1 MAKNSVAHI
10 LGSGMAPALSAP
22 FFDMA
27 PLREL
32 KAGAVLFAA
41 GDTGDG
47 CYRLEQGLLK
57 VMVTS
62 PSGEER
68 IIAIL
73 GPGTIVGELAMI
85 DRLPRSASVVALR
98 DSVLR
103 FVSRETFEKSV
114 NAHPKTYQALVAILA
129 SRLLAAATFLTVK
142 ARVARSS
149 SWRNSSE
156 SRPARD
162 ASCSTK
168 RSVTAISRP
177 WPVWRG
183 KT

>member
-1 MAKNSVAHI
+1 MAKNSVAHTLESI
-10 LGSGMAPALSAP
+10 VAPALSAP

-73 GPGTIVGELAMI
+73 GPGTIVGELA
-85 DRLPRSASVVALR
+85 
-98 DSVLR
+98 
-103 FVSRETFEKSV
+103 
-114 NAHPKTYQALVAILA
+114 
-129 SRLLAAATFLTVK
+129 
-142 ARVARSS
+142 
-149 SWRNSSE
+149 
-156 SRPARD
+156 
-162 ASCSTK
+162 
-168 RSVTAISRP
+168 
-177 WPVWRG
+177 
-183 KT
+183 

>member
-1 MAKNSVAHI
+1 MLWPATTIDDGQWNGEK
-10 LGSGMAPALSAP
+10 LGSPYLRIRRAPALSAP
-22 FFDMA
+22 LFDVA
-27 PLREL
+27 PLRQL

-57 VMVTS
+57 VKVTS

-103 FVSRETFEKSV
+103 FASREAVREKRECASQ
-114 NAHPKTYQALVAILA
+114 NLPGAGGDPGLPVAA
-129 SRLLAAATFLTVK
+129 GR
-142 ARVARSS
+142 
-149 SWRNSSE
+149 
-156 SRPARD
+156 
-162 ASCSTK
+162 
-168 RSVTAISRP
+168 
-177 WPVWRG
+177 RG
-183 KT
+183 AGGFDLPDR